1 MRAIQIIHTLCYRI
15 SCKFFRTVF
24 PKSFHNALHL
34 IHSGQSGE
42 GEAVH
47 GIQIVAI
54 LCIDFF
60 QSFFNRGSILPVI
73 SRHLTNQHRCHYC
86 ILIPYGSSGEVAV
99 ALLKAEKKA
108 LFLSLFFQKLDLLS
122 NPLESGKGMAHLDTI
137 MLRYLICKRRADNGF
152 HGNRILRKSSFRL
165 SSGRNI
171 IQKKNAH
178 LISTD

>member
-24 PKSFHNALHL
+24 PKPFHNALHL
-34 IHSGQSGE
+34 IHSGQTWE
-42 GEAVH
+42 GEAVYS
-47 GIQIVAI
+47 IQVVTVLRIN
-54 LCIDFF
+54 FF
-60 QSFFNRGSILPVI
+60 QSFFNRRAVLSVI
-73 SRHLTNQHRCHYC
+73 GRHLTNQHRCHYC

-108 LFLSLFFQKLDLLS
+108 FLLSLFFQKLDLLS
-122 NPLESGKGMAHLDTI
+122 NPLESGQGMAHLDTI
-137 MLRYLICKRRADNGF
+137 MLRYLICKRSADNGF
-152 HGNRILRKSSFRL
+152 HDNRILRKGSFRL

-171 IQKKNAH
+171 IQKKDAH